1 MSGRRGAGMFGQ
13 GERLAK
19 ETLGTVP
26 AAGQPLA
33 FGSRS

>member
-1 MSGRRGAGMFGQ
+1 MFGQ